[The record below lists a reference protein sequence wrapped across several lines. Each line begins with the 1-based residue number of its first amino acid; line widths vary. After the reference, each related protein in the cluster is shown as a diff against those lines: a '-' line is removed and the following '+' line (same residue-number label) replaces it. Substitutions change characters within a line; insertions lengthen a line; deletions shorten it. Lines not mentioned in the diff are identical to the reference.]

1 MNLEEAYENIKVTEE
16 EEKSIRKYLGFNHSA
31 INILSDFTAYNYCNV
46 AREGWHLPETEEEF
60 KANIENFVNIYSV
73 MCKERNQGELPI
85 NLIRGTSTDYFQKI
99 GGETKRFLSTTTKQ
113 EIAKRFC
120 KYQDSAIVDIIVK
133 DDVPFLYAENYRPD
147 NNVSESEYIIAPFC
161 KVDKKQMISG
171 NKNSYTYYDLVLS
184 KPCLEEKSNDELS
197 DLYDKLVKGFQQN
210 VKDMKEE
217 IDAIETIISIQEIT
231 RVSTREIA
239 SRISELHEKASALTT
254 KTQEFSSNLESLL
267 KGLCRQKELEI
278 DKPMEIIEEDRR
290 QKQMKAEEE
299 KRENER
305 LEKVNGLS
313 SKLSHTPSKVDKLFS
328 TISTTYEQLINNENA
343 GKIISRKLGV
353 NLGRTL
359 NKVSLDEKIGK
370 IKENLETIKQKCE
383 SSGITFES
391 SLEDVLK
398 TSDEMTPLFDGV
410 TYSLE
415 LVRNFSDIGNSHK
428 FQIDNDIKRSLYE
441 KVYNIIRKS
450 RIEKYTQEYEDVS
463 EEKVGFFGR
472 IMGKDILKEE
482 KLANINLK
490 IKLEQTSI
498 PETKTK
504 YSVQDMLAEIYA
516 AAISE
521 FEGQF
526 SPEMAEIFSIIK
538 STYGAKNTQPFS
550 DEHISNLAMEK
561 IAAKE
566 KSNLPIEQNRKRRLF
581 GKTKEEIERLKA
593 ENSKLQIKVEE
604 SLYNANKWATQNNG
618 QNRDYTSFFEN
629 QLNGVLVSTKDPK
642 ERAEENLDKTRYLW
656 EQ

>member
-1 MNLEEAYENIKVTEE
+1 M
-16 EEKSIRKYLGFNHSA
+16 
-31 INILSDFTAYNYCNV
+31 
-46 AREGWHLPETEEEF
+46 
-60 KANIENFVNIYSV
+60 
-73 MCKERNQGELPI
+73 
-85 NLIRGTSTDYFQKI
+85 
-99 GGETKRFLSTTTKQ
+99 
-113 EIAKRFC
+113 
-120 KYQDSAIVDIIVK
+120 
-133 DDVPFLYAENYRPD
+133 
-147 NNVSESEYIIAPFC
+147 
-161 KVDKKQMISG
+161 
-171 NKNSYTYYDLVLS
+171 
-184 KPCLEEKSNDELS
+184 
-197 DLYDKLVKGFQQN
+197 
-210 VKDMKEE
+210 
-217 IDAIETIISIQEIT
+217 
-231 RVSTREIA
+231 
-239 SRISELHEKASALTT
+239 
-254 KTQEFSSNLESLL
+254 
-267 KGLCRQKELEI
+267 
-278 DKPMEIIEEDRR
+278 
-290 QKQMKAEEE
+290 
-299 KRENER
+299 
-305 LEKVNGLS
+305 
-313 SKLSHTPSKVDKLFS
+313 
-328 TISTTYEQLINNENA
+328 
-343 GKIISRKLGV
+343 
-353 NLGRTL
+353 
-359 NKVSLDEKIGK
+359 
-370 IKENLETIKQKCE
+370 
-383 SSGITFES
+383 
-391 SLEDVLK
+391 
-398 TSDEMTPLFDGV
+398 

-428 FQIDNDIKRSLYE
+428 FQIDNDIKRNLYE

-618 QNRDYTSFFEN
+618 QNQDYTSFFEN